1 MVGADPS
8 GADDV
13 VRLPRDGSDDPIGN
27 PGAGTAIGD
36 QPDCGHGAP

>member
-13 VRLPRDGSDDPIGN
+13 VRLPRDGSDDPIGK
-27 PGAGTAIGD
+27 PGAGTAIGE
-36 QPDCGHGAP
+36 QPEFGHGAH